1 MTGPRPYLTTLIA
14 SLLLAVALF
23 FIHQID
29 RFEPHLAFSGVVMVL
44 FIGLTAAG
52 LFFAERAARS
62 SNRNRYLQVFMGF
75 MMAKLF
81 GSILIVIVY
90 FMGFKPENRYFVI
103 PFLLIYLV
111 YSGIETYYFMKIGRK
126 KV

>member
-1 MTGPRPYLTTLIA
+1 MTGPRPYRTTLIA
-14 SLLLAVALF
+14 SLLLTVALF
-23 FIHQID
+23 FLHQID
-29 RFEPHLAFSGVVMVL
+29 RFEPHLVFSIVVMVL
-44 FIGLTAAG
+44 FIGLTVAG
-52 LFFAERAARS
+52 LYFADLAARNA
-62 SNRNRYLQVFMGF
+62 NRNRYLQVFMGF

-81 GSILIVIVY
+81 GSILIIVVY
-90 FMGFKPENRYFVI
+90 FMGFKPENRYFVL